1 MRVYIFVVA
10 LCVVY
15 VFWASIYIYVNMY
28 MYVYVCMYVC
38 MYVSMYG
45 TTVLF
50 GQSLDLTSLG
60 QP

>member
-1 MRVYIFVVA
+1 MCGVCVLGVYIHI
-10 LCVVY
+10 CE
-15 VFWASIYIYVNMY
+15 
-28 MYVYVCMYVC
+28 YVYVCICVYVC